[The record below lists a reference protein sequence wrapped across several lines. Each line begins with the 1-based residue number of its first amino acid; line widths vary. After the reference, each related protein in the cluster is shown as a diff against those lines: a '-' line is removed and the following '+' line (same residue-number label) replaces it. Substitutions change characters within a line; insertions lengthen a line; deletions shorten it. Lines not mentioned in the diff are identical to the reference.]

1 MGGSGTK
8 LLGEIKDGSIEKNK
22 EKFENINK
30 NNNNN
35 IFYISIFI
43 LSIIIFISIIY
54 FYKNR
59 YKG

>member
-1 MGGSGTK
+1 MGGGGTK

-30 NNNNN
+30 NNN

-43 LSIIIFISIIY
+43 ISIIIFISIIY
-54 FYKNR
+54 LYKNR

>member
-1 MGGSGTK
+1 MGGSETK

-30 NNNNN
+30 NNNN
-35 IFYISIFI
+35 IFYISILI

>member
-1 MGGSGTK
+1 MNPINQVSN
-8 LLGEIKDGSIEKNK
+8 EMNK
-22 EKFENINK
+22 EQFENINK
-30 NNNNN
+30 NNN